1 MGDFCTAHKNVKA
14 FISHCGMS
22 STYEAISEGVP
33 MILTPLLGDQ
43 YSNAAFL
50 QKIGA
55 GVRLDVYSATKNEVL
70 EALNT
75 VLNNTR

>member
-1 MGDFCTAHKNVKA
+1 MKA

-22 STYEAISEGVP
+22 GTYEAMSEGVP
-33 MILTPLLGDQ
+33 MILTPLLADQ

-55 GVRLDVYSATKNEVL
+55 GFPLDVYSATKKQVL

-75 VLNNTR
+75 VINDTR